1 MAKHGRL
8 EKSSNSKLVD
18 SEAWFTSVSKNGD
31 DRFCN
36 MQDSLYN
43 ISVNTWEAYMVGCI
57 FTVCNIC
64 FNTRETIDTPFVS
77 ISCALPST
85 LLIILVGSLDKRIVE
100 KTGNSLGKDLNTKN
114 QPCYTLRPVH
124 SK

>member
-8 EKSSNSKLVD
+8 ERSSNNKCVD
-18 SEAWFTSVSKNGD
+18 SEAWSTSVNKEGD
-31 DRFCN
+31 DRFCD

-43 ISVNTWEAYMVGCI
+43 ISVNTWEAYMVGCS

-64 FNTRETIDTPFVS
+64 FNVRETTDTPFVS
-77 ISCALPST
+77 ISCTLPST

-100 KTGNSLGKDLNTKN
+100 KTGNSLGKDLNKKYK
-114 QPCYTLRPVH
+114 PYYG
-124 SK
+124 K

>member
-18 SEAWFTSVSKNGD
+18 SEALFTSVSKDGD

-64 FNTRETIDTPFVS
+64 FNTRET
-77 ISCALPST
+77 LPR
-85 LLIILVGSLDKRIVE
+85 V
-100 KTGNSLGKDLNTKN
+100 
-114 QPCYTLRPVH
+114 
-124 SK
+124 